1 MKTGLL
7 NSTCASSTSKE
18 QCSLSQN
25 VANSERVLSLVGGG
39 SLLLM
44 GLKRGSVAGLLG
56 IAAGASLL
64 YRGWTGH
71 CHLYD
76 GLGINTA
83 EPRRGRPGV
92 PAQQGSRVNCALH
105 VNRDRQ
111 ELYDFWR
118 NLENLP
124 QIMQHL
130 QSVTVID
137 DKRSKWV
144 ARAPFNKTLE
154 WEAEIITDKP
164 GKVIAWQSLPGSQ
177 VETAGSVHFKDST
190 TGEGTELAISIKYN
204 PPGGRIV
211 TQIAHLLGQDLQA
224 ELNQDLREFKQ
235 LLEAGEIATNA
246 IAPEAGQ
253 THKPIMTSLKV
264 EKA

>member
-1 MKTGLL
+1 MKTGLM
-7 NSTCASSTSKE
+7 NSTCASGQSAK

-25 VANSERVLSLVGGG
+25 VANSERVLSLLGGG

-44 GLKRGSVAGLLG
+44 GLKRGSGAGLLG
-56 IAAGASLL
+56 VAAGASLL

-71 CHLYD
+71 CHLYE

-83 EPRRGRPGV
+83 ESQRTRSGV
-92 PAQQGSRVNCALH
+92 ASHQGSRVNCALH
-105 VNRDRQ
+105 INRDRQ
-111 ELYDFWR
+111 EIYEFWR

-130 QSVTVID
+130 ESVTVID
-137 DKRSKWV
+137 EKRSEWV
-144 ARAPFNKTLE
+144 ALAPLGKTLQ

-164 GKVIAWQSLPGSQ
+164 GDVIAWQSLPGSQ
-177 VETAGSVHFKDST
+177 VDTAGSVHFKDSS
-190 TGEGTELAISIKYN
+190 TGAGTELVVSIMYN
-204 PPGGRIV
+204 PPGGQIV

-246 IAPEAGQ
+246 MAPEPGQ
-253 THKPIMTSLKV
+253 IQKPVMFDLKV
-264 EKA
+264 DKS